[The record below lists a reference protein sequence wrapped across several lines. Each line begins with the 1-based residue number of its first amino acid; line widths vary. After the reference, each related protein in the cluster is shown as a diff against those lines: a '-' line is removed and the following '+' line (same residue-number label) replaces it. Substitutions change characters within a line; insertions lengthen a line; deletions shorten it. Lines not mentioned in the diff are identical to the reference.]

1 MEKEILHVTA
11 KGLAD
16 LGKLIGGRRGEL
28 TIILPPGSTL
38 HELLAALIERCGP
51 ALARRIFQQDGL
63 TIRKDVRLLLNGRDI
78 AFLNGLATE
87 LQEGDHF
94 SMIPPLAG
102 G

>member
-1 MEKEILHVTA
+1 MLQVTA

-16 LGKLIGGRRGEL
+16 LGKLMGDRRGEL
-28 TIILPPGSTL
+28 TIILPNGSTL
-38 HELLAALIERCGP
+38 HDLLAALTERCGP
-51 ALARRIFQQDGL
+51 PLARRIFQEDGL

-78 AFLNGLATE
+78 YFLDGLATA

-94 SMIPPLAG
+94 SLIPPLAG